1 MASRTLSFVI
11 VFLCALLSVT
21 GCKKDEFVNETL
33 DEVGVLATEMTEAV
47 EKADDK
53 KAGVA
58 AARKAFDDKKGDLGE
73 KLGELKKLRGFQV
86 SEETQ
91 KKMATDLMKHV
102 TAVEGLRIKLMAETR
117 KDSDLDAELKA
128 LLGDF
133 RSLLLST

>member
-11 VFLCALLSVT
+11 VLLCALMSLT
-21 GCKKDEFVNETL
+21 GCKKDDFVNETL
-33 DEVGVLATEMTEAV
+33 EEVGVLATEMTEAV

-53 KAGVA
+53 RAGVA
-58 AARKAFDDKKGDLGE
+58 AARKVFDDKKGDLGD
-73 KLGELKKLRGFQV
+73 KLAELKTLRGFQV

-102 TAVEGLRIKLMAETR
+102 TAVEGLRIKLMAQTR
-117 KDSDLDAELKA
+117 KDSDLDADLDA